1 MSLEL
6 IQTTEGTTVSK
17 GQTVGYV
24 RVSTVDQNADRQL
37 DGLQLDKV
45 FTDHASGK
53 DTNRP
58 ALTECLAYVRE
69 GDELVVHSMDRLAR
83 SLVDLR
89 QTVDQMTAKGVRVRF
104 AKEGLTFGDTSDPCA
119 VLMLSVMGAVA
130 EFERALLLERQ
141 REGIAIAKGKGVYKG
156 RVPSLDKEQAF
167 EVDRRMAEGESA
179 STIARDYGISRATV
193 YNTRWTENDI
203 IAVDDVYREHGLPK
217 DENDPAIQAL
227 ATDLG
232 RTPSAVYMRM
242 VQLDKAHQEP
252 GVYPGVVWHWTKL
265 DRKVADRPDAPE
277 PTCAGSVER

>member
-1 MSLEL
+1 MS
-6 IQTTEGTTVSK
+6 K
-17 GQTVGYV
+17 AQTVGYV
-24 RVSTVDQNADRQL
+24 RVSTVDQNTERQL

-53 DTNRP
+53 DTDRP
-58 ALTECLAYVRE
+58 ALTECLSYLRE

-83 SLVDLR
+83 SLIDLR
-89 QTVDQMTAKGVRVRF
+89 QTVDQLTAKGVRVRF
-104 AKEGLTFGDTSDPCA
+104 VKEGLTFGDTNDPCA

-156 RVPSLDKEQAF
+156 RVPSLSVDQAL

-179 STIARDYGISRATV
+179 SAIAREYGVSRATV
-193 YNTRWTENDI
+193 YNTRWTEADI
-203 IAVDDVYREHGLPK
+203 IAVDDVYRAHGLPA
-217 DENDPAIQAL
+217 DEKHPAVQTL
-227 ATDLG
+227 AADLG

-242 VQLDKAHQEP
+242 VQLDYAHKEP

-265 DRKVADRPDAPE
+265 DRKVADRPDQPE
-277 PTCAGSVER
+277 PTCAGQAER

>member
-1 MSLEL
+1 M
-6 IQTTEGTTVSK
+6 SK

-24 RVSTVDQNADRQL
+24 RVSTADQNIERQL
-37 DGLQLDKV
+37 DGLQIDKT

-53 DTNRP
+53 DTDRP
-58 ALTECLAYVRE
+58 ALTECLGYVRE

-89 QTVDQMTAKGVRVRF
+89 RTVDDLTGRGVSVRF
-104 AKEGLTFGDTSDPCA
+104 VKEGLTFTRDSSDPCA

-141 REGIAIAKGKGVYKG
+141 REGIAIAKTKGVYKG
-156 RVPSLDKEQAF
+156 RVPSLDDEKAKAL
-167 EVDRRMAEGESA
+167 DLRMAEGESA
-179 STIARDYGISRATV
+179 SALAREYGVSRATV
-193 YNTRWTENDI
+193 YNTRWTEADI
-203 IAVDDVYREHGLPK
+203 TAVDDLYRKHGKKMIAETHP
-217 DENDPAIQAL
+217 DIDAL
-227 ATDLG
+227 AEQLG
-232 RTPSAVYMRM
+232 RSPSAVYMRM
-242 VQLDKAHQEP
+242 VQLDYAHQEP